1 MAILSN
7 LTKRCVLCKFNLRIG
22 SIVNKKL
29 KIGVWISF
37 FCFKI
42 QNIKFKILNGRTVHG
57 PLFPSPQPHLS
68 RTEETI
74 ILTIRDI
81 VVFLASFGRSFAISS
96 EFAWFIYACIPS
108 GESSTCS
115 KSTPNSRKK
124 YPRQRIKNCVE
135 CICKVKNCVRR
146 IEQMIT

>member
-1 MAILSN
+1 MLFAITRKHGVMLQFAEFA
-7 LTKRCVLCKFNLRIG
+7 T
-22 SIVNKKL
+22 SIL
-29 KIGVWISF
+29 
-37 FCFKI
+37 
-42 QNIKFKILNGRTVHG
+42 
-57 PLFPSPQPHLS
+57 LFPSPQPHLS

-81 VVFLASFGRSFAISS
+81 VVFLASFGRSFAISG

-124 YPRQRIKNCVE
+124 IP
-135 CICKVKNCVRR
+135 
-146 IEQMIT
+146 

>member
-1 MAILSN
+1 MLFSITRKHGVMLQFAEFATSIL
-7 LTKRCVLCKFNLRIG
+7 
-22 SIVNKKL
+22 
-29 KIGVWISF
+29 
-37 FCFKI
+37 
-42 QNIKFKILNGRTVHG
+42 
-57 PLFPSPQPHLS
+57 LFPSPQPHLS

-81 VVFLASFGRSFAISS
+81 VVFLASFGRSFAISG

-124 YPRQRIKNCVE
+124 TPWTKDQKL
-135 CICKVKNCVRR
+135 RR
-146 IEQMIT
+146 MHLQSKELC